1 MHTVATKVD
10 NTILDQV
17 KNKCNSLGCTPAEYM
32 RNLIKK
38 DLELECEATNNH
50 EDNNTTSQ
58 SPIPH
63 KSHPDI
69 KLVRSIQQD
78 DNTYYFDIR
87 GKKYSMKQDGT
98 LIPVITARIVRII

>member
-1 MHTVATKVD
+1 LYTVATKVD
-10 NTILDQV
+10 NTTLDHV
-17 KNKCNSLGCTPAEYM
+17 KDKCNGLGCTPAEYF

-38 DLELECEATNNH
+38 DLESGNNAV
-50 EDNNTTSQ
+50 NNDKGTVLAGQ

-69 KLVRSIQQD
+69 KIIRSVEK
-78 DNTYYFDIR
+78 NGRMYYFDIE

-98 LIPVITARIVRII
+98 LIPIITIIL